1 MMPQPET
8 VLDGDLLDIAADA
21 ARHLTYNLPL
31 DLGYVRRANRVIAAA
46 SYLSAS
52 RASLAFRIVTNAIRL
67 REATLTG
74 ALLATSPTYGAA
86 IHSLNRGRLIV
97 TGLDSAKTTALSLPD
112 GSVTIQANNIMVTG
126 VRFADH
132 LLLEAT
138 IDDDT
143 STTMLVVPATAALN
157 VRRPTLCG
165 LLDADN
171 AVIDVDVTLPL
182 ESALMSRR
190 GHGRAAVEAPYRAGL
205 TFGAVALGSM
215 RALCDVIKTSP
226 RFADEEVLIGWA
238 IAQTQAVE
246 ALVEASASAYG
257 SGEMI
262 SRAAKVF
269 ATRTAEDL
277 ALAAVR
283 LAGAPAYGVNHPLTR
298 IANDVAGLG
307 FQAPN
312 NDGSLRYLARM
323 VSSPRVDF
331 AQSGTAKARVETPT
345 NVGSRNRQADHI
357 AT

>member
-1 MMPQPET
+1 MTPQPEP

-21 ARHLTYNLPL
+21 ARHLKYNLPL
-31 DLGYVRRANRVIAAA
+31 DLGYVRRANRSIAAA
-46 SYLSAS
+46 SYISAS
-52 RASLAFRIVTNAIRL
+52 RASLAFRVVTNAIRL

-74 ALLATSPTYGAA
+74 APLATSPAYGDA

-97 TGLDSAKTTALSLPD
+97 TGLDSARTTAHSLPD
-112 GSVTIQANNIMVTG
+112 GSVAVQANNIMVTG
-126 VRFADH
+126 VGFADH

-143 STTMLVVPATAALN
+143 STTMLMVPTTAALN
-157 VRRPTLCG
+157 VRRPALRG

-171 AVIDVDVTLPL
+171 AIIDVEVTVPM

-190 GHGRAAVEAPYRAGL
+190 GYGRAAVEAPYRVGL

-215 RALCDVIKTSP
+215 RALCDVMKTSP
-226 RFADEEVLIGWA
+226 RFADEEMLIGWA
-238 IAQTQAVE
+238 IAQTRAVE

-257 SGEMI
+257 SGELL

-269 ATRTAEDL
+269 ATRSAEDL
-277 ALAAVR
+277 ALAAGRV
-283 LAGAPAYGVNHPLTR
+283 AGAPAYGINHPLTR

-307 FQAPN
+307 FQAPT

-323 VSSPRVDF
+323 ATSPGVDSERS
-331 AQSGTAKARVETPT
+331 ATDTVGAETPT
-345 NVGSRNRQADHI
+345 NVVSLNRQADHI
-357 AT
+357 AS